1 MGGDRRICIHGDL
14 DTGQGRFGD
23 TLGMNLDHSLYLPKS
38 LSGVP
43 PLAPASIL
51 AAGSLMV
58 LEGLTEW
65 MWLYS
70 ILRLYPVVIFIN
82 QNKPDR

>member
-14 DTGQGRFGD
+14 DPGKGSFGD
-23 TLGMNLDHSLYLPKS
+23 PLGMNLDHSLYLPKP

-43 PLAPASIL
+43 PLAPAFIL

-65 MWLYS
+65 MWLCSY
-70 ILRLYPVVIFIN
+70 
-82 QNKPDR
+82 